1 MPTTTLTD
9 MMLTAERS
17 QSAGETS
24 TRIDLGFFSKLLDF
38 CINMSYNTHANKY
51 YERKISMKKFLAILM
66 VAAVCATVA
75 FSVRA
80 ENAEEEVPE
89 TTTSAIE
96 GAVSELQNDERAEEI
111 ANDIVDAVKTG
122 AAKEDI
128 ADLISTLE
136 GYINNKGIGTDELQD
151 PGAVRDVVDAF
162 LTDAGV
168 DTEALNNAIS
178 NSIIAN
184 KALELYYKP
193 EEEETTTE
201 PEEEYVPVEEPEIP
215 ACGFVG

>member
-1 MPTTTLTD
+1 
-9 MMLTAERS
+9 
-17 QSAGETS
+17 
-24 TRIDLGFFSKLLDF
+24 
-38 CINMSYNTHANKY
+38 
-51 YERKISMKKFLAILM
+51 MKKFLAILM

-193 EEEETTTE
+193 
-201 PEEEYVPVEEPEIP
+201 
-215 ACGFVG
+215 

>member
-1 MPTTTLTD
+1 
-9 MMLTAERS
+9 
-17 QSAGETS
+17 
-24 TRIDLGFFSKLLDF
+24 
-38 CINMSYNTHANKY
+38 
-51 YERKISMKKFLAILM
+51 MKKFLAILM

-96 GAVSELQNDERAEEI
+96 GVVLELQNDEKAEEI

-178 NSIIAN
+178 NSINSFIKYLVKSHITSPLFYFFAN
-184 KALELYYKP
+184 MKN
-193 EEEETTTE
+193 
-201 PEEEYVPVEEPEIP
+201 
-215 ACGFVG
+215 